1 MLGFRHIYFSGA
13 SSIHADQHEL
23 GRFQADYDTGTNEN
37 DGHFRRLGDTGRS
50 RWHPFAART
59 KASM

>member
-13 SSIHADQHEL
+13 SSIHADQHEF

-37 DGHFRRLGDTGRS
+37 DGHFRRLGDTGR
-50 RWHPFAART
+50 R
-59 KASM
+59 